1 MHRALTDAIDLGSIT
16 NNGSIINNNST
27 YMQPTSLLLPRL
39 HANVHIYT
47 QVKPTTNCPV
57 SLLSS
62 PMYHLSLRCVFG
74 CFPSKS
80 YISISYISML
90 YISILVLLADTF
102 GSKPIFA
109 SKLIMVS
116 QYIWFF
122 ILINAKKDTLKR
134 QLIPLMT
141 RWTATHVNGISRFT
155 LLHRLRYSNQC
166 SALHP
171 DFHRLRH

>member
-74 CFPSKS
+74 CFPSRS

-90 YISILVLLADTF
+90 YISILVLLTDTF
-102 GSKPIFA
+102 GSEPIFA
-109 SKLIMVS
+109 SKVIIVS
-116 QYIWFF
+116 QHIWFF
-122 ILINAKKDTLKR
+122 NIINAKNDTLKR

-141 RWTATHVNGISRFT
+141 KWTATHVNGISHFT
-155 LLHRLRYSNQC
+155 LNQC
-166 SALHP
+166 STLHCATLP
-171 DFHRLRH
+171 A

>member
-1 MHRALTDAIDLGSIT
+1 MY
-16 NNGSIINNNST
+16 T
-27 YMQPTSLLLPRL
+27 YTY
-39 HANVHIYT
+39 VYT

-62 PMYHLSLRCVFG
+62 PMYHLSLRCIFG
-74 CFPSKS
+74 CFPSRS

-90 YISILVLLADTF
+90 YISTLVLLTDTF
-102 GSKPIFA
+102 GSKPIYA

-116 QYIWFF
+116 QHIWFF
-122 ILINAKKDTLKR
+122 KIINAKKDTLKR

-155 LLHRLRYSNQC
+155 LLLC
-166 SALHP
+166 A
-171 DFHRLRH
+171 FHTTSPT